1 MPTDKSNSYSSSK
14 KRLFTAMGTVIERH
28 SFLKCRE
35 QLIAVD
41 SAQQPE
47 IHPRHNP
54 PYTHTPCL
62 TLREHSRRRWQGYKN
77 QRREEVCCQV
87 VPLRSVTEAS
97 LLIAQLH
104 GCLSKT
110 GPKIIP
116 MNAPVWRGVFHR
128 APSQGLSKTNTRAEK
143 EKISHLRDIVYIH
156 TISGLTTN
164 NSIWN

>member
-1 MPTDKSNSYSSSK
+1 MQGTTDSCRQCPTTRD
-14 KRLFTAMGTVIERH
+14 T
-28 SFLKCRE
+28 
-35 QLIAVD
+35 
-41 SAQQPE
+41 SATQPPL
-47 IHPRHNP
+47 H
-54 PYTHTPCL
+54 THTL
-62 TLREHSRRRWQGYKN
+62 HLMLREHSRRRWKGYKN

-128 APSQGLSKTNTRAEK
+128 APSLVKGLSKTKRAEK
-143 EKISHLRDIVYIH
+143 EKISHLRDIVYVH

-164 NSIWN
+164 NSIWT